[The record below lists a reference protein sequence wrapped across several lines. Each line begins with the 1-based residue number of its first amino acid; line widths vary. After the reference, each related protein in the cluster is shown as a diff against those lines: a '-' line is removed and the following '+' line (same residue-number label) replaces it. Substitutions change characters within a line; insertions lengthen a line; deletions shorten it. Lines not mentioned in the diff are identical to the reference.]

1 MYSANVRVDNKDF
14 NRAIE
19 DYNKCIA
26 LMAIDGE
33 DKGGKAV
40 YGEYPDTFVGKQ
52 YYPNLFK
59 SQIMTSIN
67 STGRALAEEGL
78 ADWQGALKDYDKAIT
93 LWGGQASSSVGN
105 CN

>member
-40 YGEYPDTFVGKQ
+40 YGEYPDTFVGK
-52 YYPNLFK
+52 
-59 SQIMTSIN
+59 
-67 STGRALAEEGL
+67 
-78 ADWQGALKDYDKAIT
+78 
-93 LWGGQASSSVGN
+93 
-105 CN
+105 